1 MPPPQ
6 GPMAIPPAAFAALSS
21 LRAAFGDVL
30 PEGTEFGI
38 GVKRTAG
45 AFLDQLALTVFVPEK
60 LPAEQVPLAQ
70 LIPPTWEAQGLE
82 FRTDVVQSNPKPI
95 GLVNDTSFHPT
106 LHGGIEIGSRE
117 QVDSVLVRDHEG
129 TLGCMVQRRS
139 DGSRLLLTA
148 NHVAPGVGT
157 TVFQPRQDRPQASV
171 IGTVVR
177 AVPHLA
183 APFHDCSLIEPN
195 GTRGL
200 DSAVKEVGPVRGSA
214 PVVEP
219 FSVAKKRG
227 RSTGLTSGVVAA
239 VVPAANSFTINRI
252 VLATFPF
259 GGLFCFHGDSG
270 AVVLNGR
277 DEVIG
282 LLVQMDE
289 EVLDA
294 AGQPIASVGVAKPIR
309 TILDALEVEVA
320 VSPPVVNQV
329 QPDTAVGA
337 LAHGGVVQ
345 LDGWGFDPGSRVT
358 FGGVPALGVAFA
370 SPRDLLVT
378 PPVQFLF
385 GQAVDVIVT
394 NGLGAQSSPN
404 PAARFTY

>member
-1 MPPPQ
+1 
-6 GPMAIPPAAFAALSS
+6 MAIPPVAFAALDS

-30 PEGTEFGI
+30 PEVTEFGI

-45 AFLDQLALTVFVPEK
+45 AFLDQLALIVFVPEK
-60 LPAEQVPLAQ
+60 LPADQVPPAQ
-70 LIPPTWEAQGLE
+70 LIPPTWDAQGQQ
-82 FRTDVVQSNPKPI
+82 FRTDVVQSKPKPI
-95 GLVNDTSFHPT
+95 ALVNDTSFHAT
-106 LHGGIEIGSRE
+106 LHGGIEVGSLE
-117 QVDSVLVRDHEG
+117 QINPVLVRDHEG
-129 TLGCMVQRRS
+129 TLGCVVQRRS

-148 NHVAPGVGT
+148 NHVAPTGVGT
-157 TVFQPRQDRPQASV
+157 AVFQPKPNRPQASV
-171 IGTVVR
+171 IGKVVR
-177 AVPHLA
+177 AVPHLSP
-183 APFHDCSLIEPN
+183 PFHDCSLIEPN

-200 DSAVKEVGPVRGSA
+200 DSTVMEIGPVQGSA
-214 PVVEP
+214 PAEL

-227 RSTGLTSGVVAA
+227 RATGLTSGVVAA
-239 VVPAANSFTINRI
+239 VVPAANTFTINRI

-270 AVVLNGR
+270 AVVLNAR

-289 EVLDA
+289 EVRDA
-294 AGQPIASVGVAKPIR
+294 SGQPIASVGVAKPIQ
-309 TILDALEVEVA
+309 TVLDALEVEVA

-329 QPDTAVGA
+329 QPNTAVGA
-337 LAHGGVVQ
+337 LALGGQVQ

-358 FGGVPALGVAFA
+358 FGGVPALSVTFA
-370 SPRDLLVT
+370 SPRDLVVT

-394 NGLGAQSSPN
+394 NGLGAQSTPS